1 MLHSLHE
8 LSAYFY
14 KLNRFCFLHWL
25 LTEAVPSGDMVGDP
39 LPLGF
44 QRLKAFFTKSK
55 WDHQHADCGLGN
67 LLFFFF
73 CHFTDNFSW
82 LEYCI
87 TFSVWCGVIV
97 SASHLRAGILR
108 FFCVWTI
115 FKVFTE
121 FVTILLLFS
130 VLVYWLWGMWDFS
143 FPTRKEHC
151 TPCIGRWG
159 LNPGPPGTSLGFL
172 ISV

>member
-121 FVTILLLFS
+121 FVTILFCFLFWFIDCEACEILVS
-130 VLVYWLWGMWDFS
+130 QPGRNTAPPALEGEVLTLDHLGHPWDF
-143 FPTRKEHC
+143 
-151 TPCIGRWG
+151 
-159 LNPGPPGTSLGFL
+159 
-172 ISV
+172 